1 MLPLLVSLEQHLRG
15 SEEQLR
21 DAGQRVRELEGQ
33 VASYCQLLEVTQR
46 ELEEARNRAREREVS
61 RSTVP
66 SQMEQSVNFCPMLST
81 GLRCCCFKAP
91 AAQAT
96 ITSSTVR

>member
-1 MLPLLVSLEQHLRG
+1 MLLLLVSLEQHLRG
-15 SEEQLR
+15 SEEQLK
-21 DAGQRVRELEGQ
+21 DTGQRVRELEGQ
-33 VASYCQLLEVTQR
+33 VASYCQLLEVTQH

-61 RSTVP
+61 RP
-66 SQMEQSVNFCPMLST
+66 SQMEQSVNFCPILST
-81 GLRCCCFKAP
+81 GLRCCFKAP

>member
-15 SEEQLR
+15 SEEQLK
-21 DAGQRVRELEGQ
+21 DAGQRVGELEGQ

-66 SQMEQSVNFCPMLST
+66 SQMEQSVNFCPILSA
-81 GLRCCCFKAP
+81 GLRCCLKAP